1 MYTKYVLCD
10 NHAMLDFDA
19 YDLAI
24 LGALQQDARLSNVA
38 LSAHVNLS
46 PSQCSRRLQ
55 RLEQEG
61 VVAGY
66 RVALDQ
72 TALGLDVTAL
82 VSITLERHGES
93 PAATLHRAVRDMPE
107 VLECLLMTGDAD
119 YQLRVV
125 VPTLHE
131 FSRFVLD
138 RLMKLP
144 GVASIRSAIVL
155 EAVKPM
161 APLPL
166 ATGRG

>member
-1 MYTKYVLCD
+1 MSDL
-10 NHAMLDFDA
+10 DA

-24 LGALQQDARLSNVA
+24 LRALQGDARLSNVA
-38 LSAHVNLS
+38 LSERVNLS

-55 RLEQEG
+55 RLER
-61 VVAGY
+61 AGIVIGY
-66 RVALDQ
+66 GVALDEA
-72 TALGLDVTAL
+72 ALGLDVTAL
-82 VSITLERHGES
+82 VSVTLERHGEN
-93 PAATLHRAVRDMPE
+93 PAAALHDAVRGMPE

-125 VPTLHE
+125 VPTLQD

-144 GVASIRSAIVL
+144 GVASIRSSIVL

-161 APLPL
+161 GPLPL
-166 ATGRG
+166 TRTRMPG

>member
-1 MYTKYVLCD
+1 MYFLYFSCYQS
-10 NHAMLDFDA
+10 AMLDLDA
-19 YDLAI
+19 YDLA
-24 LGALQQDARLSNVA
+24 LLRALQADARLSNVA
-38 LSAHVNLS
+38 LSAQVNLS

-55 RLEQEG
+55 RLEQVG
-61 VVAGY
+61 VISGY
-66 RVALDQ
+66 GVTVDQ
-72 TALGLDVTAL
+72 AALGLDVTAL

-93 PAATLHRAVRDMPE
+93 PATMLHEAVRDMPE

-125 VPTLHE
+125 VPTLHD

-144 GVASIRSAIVL
+144 GVAAIRSAIVL

-161 APLPL
+161 GPLPL
-166 ATGRG
+166 GTRRG